1 MKEKIAKLI
10 ERFPN
15 HKKIISALAGSNARF
30 QDLLRDHHDVHRRL
44 ADAERSGDPART
56 ADLEKRQKNLEEEL
70 IRLIQG
76 YPMA

>member
-1 MKEKIAKLI
+1 MKEKIATLI

-15 HKKIISALAGSNARF
+15 HEKIIKALGGSNARF

-44 ADAERSGDPART
+44 ASAETYGDPARK
-56 ADLEKRQKNLEEEL
+56 ADLESRYRNLEEEL